1 MNYKQAKKIQ
11 GIVFDLDAM
20 NEMSTVVCAV
30 EHEKATDEWEVY
42 IYARKAYTYWEKK
55 AKSIAT
61 AIFQMVDP
69 LLAEEDNYNAG
80 TTQDDWRPAIRL
92 W

>member
-11 GIVFDLDAM
+11 GIVYDLDAM

-30 EHEKATDEWEVY
+30 EHDIHTDEWEVY
-42 IYARKAYTYWEKK
+42 IYAREQYTRWENR
-55 AKSIAT
+55 AERIAI
-61 AIFQMVDP
+61 AIYGMVDSMRMTN
-69 LLAEEDNYNAG
+69 DNYNAG
-80 TTQDDWRPAIRL
+80 TTEENWRPATRM

>member
-20 NEMSTVVCAV
+20 NEISTVSCAV
-30 EHEKATDEWEVY
+30 EHDNTTDEWEVY
-42 IYARKAYTYWEKK
+42 IFARDMYTRWENR
-55 AKSIAT
+55 AERIAM
-61 AIFQMVDP
+61 AIYGMVDSMKITH
-69 LLAEEDNYNAG
+69 DNYNAG
-80 TTQDDWRPAIRL
+80 TTQDNWRPAVRM